1 MAAPSQFGG
10 HILGHYRIVEEL
22 GSGAMGQVLKAHDE
36 RLDRFVAIKVI
47 SSIALLEGDARKRFR
62 NEALA
67 LAKLNHP
74 NIAIVYDFDTQDKT
88 DFLVMEYV
96 VGENLANKLKA
107 GPLSEKQIL
116 TMGEQI
122 ADALDCAHASGMV
135 HRDLKPA
142 NIMVSPSEEIKLL
155 DFGLSLLL
163 KSSPELALAETIT
176 KIQTVCGTLPYMSPE
191 QLRGELVDSRSDIY
205 AIGVVL
211 YEMATGHR
219 PFDAKSSPKMIDDIM
234 HKPVVPPR
242 TSNARITPGLTN
254 IILKCL
260 EKDRENRYQS
270 AKEVA
275 ADLRR
280 ITTQSFVGQ
289 RASIFSSVLW
299 RRRASITL
307 ITCALLVFMSVF
319 AVKKWASFHGGAA
332 NRSNYAH
339 INSIAVLPLDNLS
352 NEPSQ
357 EYFADGMTEELIYAL
372 AKISELRVVSRTSIM
387 QYKGGHKSVPQIAR
401 ELHVDA
407 VVSGS
412 VLHAADSK
420 RVRITAE
427 LVDASTDHNLWSQSY
442 ERDLNDIFVLQDEV
456 ARNIAQQVQIQLS
469 PEDESRLA
477 SSSSIKAEA
486 HEAYLKG
493 RYHWNKGSE
502 QEYREARRYFEQAA
516 DIDPKY
522 AAAYAGLADYYWAS
536 DELSPRDSAPRARE
550 YAQKALALDA
560 SSADAHTTLGSVHF
574 FADYDW
580 SAAEKEFTRA
590 TDLSPSDADAH
601 QMYAVFLAEQG
612 RADKAL
618 AEIRTAQQLDPIDAA
633 PRITAGWILYFA
645 RKYDGAIQ
653 QCEKA
658 LEVEANSVA
667 AHDCR
672 GSAYLAKRDYQKAI
686 AEYRLATAG
695 AGNDPVRLVGLS
707 RAYALS
713 GKKRDASQILQKIR
727 TAAKDH
733 YVPPY
738 FFAQIHAAMGQ
749 KSEALSWLEK
759 AYEARDFYLTH
770 LKVDEALDPLRSD
783 PRFAAMLHRM
793 NL

>member
-96 VGENLANKLKA
+96 VGETLANKLKA

-122 ADALDCAHASGMV
+122 ASALDCAHACGMV

-142 NIMVSPSEEIKLL
+142 NIMVSPGEQIKLL

-176 KIQTVCGTLPYMSPE
+176 KIQTVCGTLPYMAPE

-260 EKDRENRYQS
+260 EKSREDRYQS

-289 RASIFSSVLW
+289 RASILSSVLW

-332 NRSNYAH
+332 
-339 INSIAVLPLDNLS
+339 
-352 NEPSQ
+352 
-357 EYFADGMTEELIYAL
+357 
-372 AKISELRVVSRTSIM
+372 
-387 QYKGGHKSVPQIAR
+387 
-401 ELHVDA
+401 
-407 VVSGS
+407 SGCS
-412 VLHAADSK
+412 
-420 RVRITAE
+420 
-427 LVDASTDHNLWSQSY
+427 
-442 ERDLNDIFVLQDEV
+442 
-456 ARNIAQQVQIQLS
+456 
-469 PEDESRLA
+469 
-477 SSSSIKAEA
+477 
-486 HEAYLKG
+486 
-493 RYHWNKGSE
+493 
-502 QEYREARRYFEQAA
+502 
-516 DIDPKY
+516 
-522 AAAYAGLADYYWAS
+522 
-536 DELSPRDSAPRARE
+536 
-550 YAQKALALDA
+550 
-560 SSADAHTTLGSVHF
+560 
-574 FADYDW
+574 
-580 SAAEKEFTRA
+580 
-590 TDLSPSDADAH
+590 
-601 QMYAVFLAEQG
+601 
-612 RADKAL
+612 
-618 AEIRTAQQLDPIDAA
+618 
-633 PRITAGWILYFA
+633 
-645 RKYDGAIQ
+645 
-653 QCEKA
+653 
-658 LEVEANSVA
+658 
-667 AHDCR
+667 
-672 GSAYLAKRDYQKAI
+672 
-686 AEYRLATAG
+686 
-695 AGNDPVRLVGLS
+695 
-707 RAYALS
+707 
-713 GKKRDASQILQKIR
+713 
-727 TAAKDH
+727 
-733 YVPPY
+733 
-738 FFAQIHAAMGQ
+738 
-749 KSEALSWLEK
+749 
-759 AYEARDFYLTH
+759 
-770 LKVDEALDPLRSD
+770 
-783 PRFAAMLHRM
+783 
-793 NL
+793 